1 MKFVH
6 IADLHLDTPFTSL
19 SEKGNLGKI
28 RRLEQ
33 RNALKKVIEYCKEN
47 EVDYLFIAGDLYEQ
61 NYVKKTSIDYINNL
75 FKEIENTKIFI
86 APGNHD
92 PYLKN
97 SIYATYTFS
106 KNVHI
111 FKEEFLEKY
120 EDNNINLYGAAFTEF
135 YKEKISLENVELK
148 EDEKPNILLLHL
160 DLNGTK
166 DAEGFSYCLV
176 AEGTLRA
183 LNFDYIAL
191 GHIHK
196 SNFEKNGNILYPGSL
211 ISLGFDEL
219 GEHGM
224 IVGEIKDGSLT
235 TDFIPIDERI
245 FEEKNLDI
253 SDLSTKEDIIEAINN
268 MQLEEKTMYKIV
280 LIGKRS
286 FEVDSRELLQ
296 LAMKENVLKIKDKT
310 ILSLDLEKLSEEI
323 SLRGIFIK
331 EALKKLETGEVKKK
345 KKKKA
350 IELGLE
356 VM

>member
-120 EDNNINLYGAAFTEF
+120 EDNDINLYGAAFTEF

-148 EDEKPNILLLHL
+148 ENGKANILLLHL

-166 DAEGFSYCLV
+166 DAEGFSYCPISE
-176 AEGTLRA
+176 ATLKA

-196 SNFEKNGNILYPGSL
+196 SNFEKKGNILYPGSL

-310 ILSLDLEKLSEEI
+310 ILSLDLEKLSEEN

-331 EALKKLETGEVKKK
+331 EALKKLETGEATKEEIE
-345 KKKKA
+345 KA

>member
-6 IADLHLDTPFTSL
+6 IADLHLDAPFTAL

-120 EDNNINLYGAAFTEF
+120 EDDNINLYGSAFTEF
-135 YKEKISLENVELK
+135 YKEKISLENIENK
-148 EDEKPNILLLHL
+148 ENEKPNILLLHL

-166 DAEGFSYCLV
+166 DAEGLTYCPV
-176 AEGTLRA
+176 SEATLKA

-196 SNFEKNGNILYPGSL
+196 NNFEKNRNILYPGSL
-211 ISLGFDEL
+211 ISFGFDEL
-219 GEHGM
+219 GKHGM
-224 IVGEIKDGSLT
+224 IVGEVKDGKLFT
-235 TDFIPIDERI
+235 NFVPIDERS
-245 FEEKNLDI
+245 FEEETLDI
-253 SDLSTKEDIIEAINN
+253 SALSTKEDIVEAINN

-280 LIGKRS
+280 LVGKRS
-286 FEVDSRELLQ
+286 FEVDTRELLQ
-296 LAMKENVLKIKDKT
+296 LVTKENVLKIKDKT
-310 ILSLDLEKLSEEI
+310 ILSLDLEELSEEN

-331 EALKKLETGEVKKK
+331 EALKKLETGEATKEEIE
-345 KKKKA
+345 KA